1 MIGLD
6 REIVKTAR
14 ENGVGIAHNLLT
26 EEELS
31 LGREAFDQVYLDLDK
46 GSGKPGTRDSIWG
59 EELLKSAALER
70 LFSHPYIISII
81 SGILDESRPF
91 LQKMKTNRYTP
102 FHQGVGRHTDGK
114 LGELSPPFSMVSTQV
129 FLDDIEIDSG
139 ALIYVPRS
147 HVLHY
152 ELAENP
158 DHQPPTK
165 EQIQVGG
172 YVPIELKAG
181 SVIFRLPEVWH
192 AVNPI
197 HHLRR
202 YVTGTYTSRDHLSAS
217 MTENV
222 DNVVQSRKQIPIDT
236 IPSNLRQFWQF

>member
-1 MIGLD
+1 MSDLD
-6 REIVKTAR
+6 QEIVEAAR

-26 EEELS
+26 EKELS

-46 GSGKPGTRDSIWG
+46 GPGEPGTRDSIWG

-129 FLDDIEIDSG
+129 FLDDIEMDSG

-147 HVLHY
+147 HIRHY
-152 ELAENP
+152 ESAENS

-202 YVTGTYTSRDHLSAS
+202 YVTGTYTSRDRLNAS

-222 DNVVQSRKQIPIDT
+222 DEVVQSRKQIPIDT

>member
-1 MIGLD
+1 MDDLNQ
-6 REIVKTAR
+6 EIVEAAR

-26 EEELS
+26 EEELG

-46 GSGKPGTRDSIWG
+46 GPGEPGTRDSIWG
-59 EELLKSAALER
+59 EGLLKSAALER
-70 LFSHPYIISII
+70 LFSHPYIISVI
-81 SGILDESRPF
+81 SGVLDESCPF
-91 LQKMKTNRYTP
+91 LQKVKANRYTP

-147 HVLHY
+147 HILHY
-152 ELAENP
+152 ESTESP
-158 DHQPPTK
+158 DYQPPTK
-165 EQIQVGG
+165 KQIQAGN
-172 YVPIELKAG
+172 YIPAELKAG

-202 YVTGTYTSRDHLSAS
+202 YVTGTYTSRDRFSAS
-217 MTENV
+217 MTESV
-222 DNVVQSRKQIPIDT
+222 GNVVQSRKQIPIET
-236 IPSNLRQFWQF
+236 IPSNLRRFWQF

>member
-46 GSGKPGTRDSIWG
+46 GPGKPGTRDSIWG

-165 EQIQVGG
+165 EQIQVGD
-172 YVPIELKAG
+172 YVPTELKAG

-202 YVTGTYTSRDHLSAS
+202 YVTGTYTSRDCLNAS

-222 DNVVQSRKQIPIDT
+222 DKVVQSRKQIPIDT

>member
-1 MIGLD
+1 MSDLD
-6 REIVKTAR
+6 QEIVEAAR

-26 EEELS
+26 EKELS

-46 GSGKPGTRDSIWG
+46 GPGEPGTRDSIWG

-70 LFSHPYIISII
+70 LFSHPHIISII
-81 SGILDESRPF
+81 SGILDELRPF

-102 FHQGVGRHTDGK
+102 FHPGVGRHTDGK

-139 ALIYVPRS
+139 ALAYVPRS
-147 HVLHY
+147 HILHY
-152 ELAENP
+152 ESAENL

-165 EQIQVGG
+165 EQIRVGN
-172 YVPIELKAG
+172 YVPAELKAG

-197 HHLRR
+197 HRLRR
-202 YVTGTYTSRDHLSAS
+202 YVTGTYTSRDRFSAS

-222 DNVVQSRKQIPIDT
+222 DNVVQSRKQIPIDS
-236 IPSNLRQFWQF
+236 IPSTLHQFWQF

>member
-1 MIGLD
+1 MSNLD
-6 REIVKTAR
+6 QKIVETTR

-31 LGREAFDQVYLDLDK
+31 LGREAFDQIYLDLDK
-46 GSGKPGTRDSIWG
+46 GPGEPGTRDSIWG
-59 EELLKSAALER
+59 EELLKFTALER

-129 FLDDIEIDSG
+129 FLDNIEIDSG
-139 ALIYVPRS
+139 ALIYVPKS
-147 HVLHY
+147 HLLHY
-152 ELAENP
+152 ESVENP
-158 DHQPPTK
+158 DHQPPTT
-165 EQIQVGG
+165 EQIQEGH
-172 YVPIELKAG
+172 YVPAELKAG
-181 SVIFRLPEVWH
+181 SVLFRLPEVWH
-192 AVNPI
+192 AVKPI

-202 YVTGTYTSRDHLSAS
+202 YVTGTYTSRDCVNAS

-222 DNVVQSRKQIPIDT
+222 ENVVQFRKQIPIAT
-236 IPSNLRQFWQF
+236 IPPNLRRFWQF